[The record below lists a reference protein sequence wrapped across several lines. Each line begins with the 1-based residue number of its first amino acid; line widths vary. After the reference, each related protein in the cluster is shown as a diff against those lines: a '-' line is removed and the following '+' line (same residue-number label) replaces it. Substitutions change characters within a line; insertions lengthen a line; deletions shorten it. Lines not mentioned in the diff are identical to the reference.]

1 MRKSVYIIALLFSLT
16 SGFAL
21 ADLSGLLKKVEETVS
36 DIEDTLEDAEDAL
49 SPSESSAD
57 EVKETLDGNQPNND
71 ALQKK
76 PQPNQSTDSSQKAAE
91 TSESGE
97 KGVAIRG
104 KLYAD
109 GPPKVGLIG
118 QRFRAGEYGT
128 DPRYYALFIGLIDR
142 RDTTLNCN
150 TYVLD
155 RFSES
160 GNRSEFKSDI
170 DRLDAMRG
178 KEVVLENVRKS
189 TAGKTCVF
197 SGYRLNNDVS
207 SFAYENRD
215 RNLVDM
221 LPAGNRIVDK
231 VSIRGIRLC
240 GDLTEA
246 SEILEARGYK
256 NAVLF
261 AKSTGRIS
269 NLERRQGI
277 DNYLFTINNDPYNK
291 SSRMYS
297 ISFQSSFK
305 DGPNV
310 FDQEKARFEKDTS
323 IKLSCNQS
331 KVGTNDIRNICQYPS
346 GEADFSSA
354 GFMYRI
360 THAINSNSMYV
371 DASAWG
377 YSGCGAPVKTAGPQ
391 SVSAAVQSSA
401 TAAASPAQAHTA
413 KQRRFS
419 VTLRNDV
426 VYINGFTLGMPEQQ
440 INDELRKL
448 NYETE
453 DFSSR
458 PTVLSDGQ
466 SSLRAQM
473 HSKKLASV
481 YIQERPIS
489 NNSKDE
495 IIDSLKASFGDKIN
509 CQEHR
514 SRRGNLISCTY
525 PKGAPGGHYA
535 LTVNFMPMP
544 GGYSLNIVLK

>member
-57 EVKETLDGNQPNND
+57 EVKEALDGNQPNND

-256 NAVLF
+256 NAATY
-261 AKSTGRIS
+261 AKNLGSIS
-269 NLERRQGI
+269 NVGKRQGI

-305 DGPNV
+305 DGPNI
-310 FDQEKARFEKDTS
+310 FDLEKARFERDTG
-323 IKLSCNQS
+323 IKLSCKES
-331 KVGTNDIRNICQYPS
+331 KVGTNDIRNVCQYPP
-346 GEADFSSA
+346 GEADRSRP
-354 GFMYRI
+354 GFRYSI
-360 THAINSNSMYV
+360 THAINSKSMYV
-371 DASAWG
+371 DAAAWG
-377 YSGCGAPVKTAGPQ
+377 LNNCGIPLVESSSQSQTKNSDSDKENKHTDNAYITSGTSGGFNR
-391 SVSAAVQSSA
+391 SGSATNEMGDVIVLIRNYTPRYRDLLRKQGYTEEQAVQA
-401 TAAASPAQAHTA
+401 TPDDPPAV
-413 KQRRFS
+413 FG
-419 VTLRNDV
+419 V
-426 VYINGFTLGMPEQQ
+426 VIEDAMQKYGMSRGRICSKGYLKDGFTLNNLESLIGAIPLRAKL
-440 INDELRKL
+440 INVTQKNANRVCYFEKI
-448 NYETE
+448 E
-453 DFSSR
+453 
-458 PTVLSDGQ
+458 VLSD
-466 SSLRAQM
+466 
-473 HSKKLASV
+473 
-481 YIQERPIS
+481 
-489 NNSKDE
+489 
-495 IIDSLKASFGDKIN
+495 
-509 CQEHR
+509 
-514 SRRGNLISCTY
+514 
-525 PKGAPGGHYA
+525 
-535 LTVNFMPMP
+535 
-544 GGYSLNIVLK
+544 